1 MDSNGVPTFTRLRQ
15 HAARDADSADVR
27 VLFGLRALSVD
38 KSGQD
43 LAISDV
49 FPD

>member
-1 MDSNGVPTFTRLRQ
+1 MDSNGVPTSTRLRQ
-15 HAARDADSADVR
+15 HAPGDADSADVR
-27 VLFGLRALSVD
+27 VLFGLRELSVD
-38 KSGQD
+38 ESGRD